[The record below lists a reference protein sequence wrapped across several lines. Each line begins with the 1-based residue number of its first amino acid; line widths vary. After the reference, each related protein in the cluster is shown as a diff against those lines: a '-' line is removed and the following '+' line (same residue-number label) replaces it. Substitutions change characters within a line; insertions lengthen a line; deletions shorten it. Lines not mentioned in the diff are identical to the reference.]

1 MPVGKQNDLPYSG
14 MKNSAIKDKLFLEA
28 VEAIDAGDESG
39 LRQLLEAHPHLVSNR
54 LDHPEEGYFKNPYL
68 IYFIADNPVRN
79 EKLPANIV
87 DITRLLI
94 RFVRQFAPDSFQ
106 EQLNYTLGL
115 VVTGRVPRESR
126 KQIELMDLLINE
138 GATPGNGNGALSY
151 GNIEA
156 ANYLISRGARVT
168 LTTAICL
175 DRMDDVEKLLPV
187 STKEERQVALMAAA
201 FYGKTEMIRLLIES
215 GVDVNAYISKGFH
228 AHASALHQ
236 AVYSGSLEAVK
247 ELVGAG
253 ASLDATDRVYHG
265 TPLGW
270 AEYMPSEQKE
280 EPGKQK
286 YHEIAAFLRNMQ
298 NR

>member
-1 MPVGKQNDLPYSG
+1 MPVGKQNDLLYSG
-14 MKNSAIKDKLFLEA
+14 MKNSAIKDRLFLDA

-54 LDHPEEGYFKNPYL
+54 LDHPEEGYFNNPYL
-68 IYFIADNPVRN
+68 MYFIADNPVRN

-94 RFVRQFAPDSFQ
+94 QFVRRYAPDNLP
-106 EQLNYTLGL
+106 EQINYTLGL
-115 VVTGRVPRESR
+115 VATGRVPRESGR
-126 KQIELMDLLINE
+126 QIELMDLLINE
-138 GATPGNGNGALSY
+138 GARPGNGHGALSY
-151 GNIEA
+151 GNKEA
-156 ANYLISRGARVT
+156 ANYLISRGAAVT

-175 DRMDDVEKLLPV
+175 DRMDDVGKLLPV

-215 GVDVNAYISKGFH
+215 GVDVNAYIRQGFH

-247 ELVGAG
+247 ELVAAG

-280 EPGKQK
+280 EPEKQK
-286 YHEIAAFLRNMQ
+286 YHEIAAFLRSMQ